1 MSHPIQSG
9 DRFVLQPSRHCLF
22 SLEYLLQVKFDREKH
37 LRRETQRGV
46 PLQNHLTY
54 VTKDAQRSSTCQL
67 LWTDLETLKP
77 HVQ

>member
-9 DRFVLQPSRHCLF
+9 DRFVLQPSCHCSF
-22 SLEYLLQVKFDREKH
+22 SLEYLFQVKFDREKH

-46 PLQNHLTY
+46 SLQNHFNIRY
-54 VTKDAQRSSTCQL
+54 ERSSTCQL